1 MSIPAKTDF
10 TDQRRSDRDE
20 VFLRTVL
27 AAGKKSDISAQVVNI
42 SAHGCMA
49 RTTEP
54 LGQNLK
60 IRILIPFAGEVAAT
74 VVWSL
79 GGRIGCSFE
88 IPFEDNEYPKI
99 LAAIKTAK
107 PNWRF
112 TTG

>member
-20 VFLRTVL
+20 IFLRTVI
-27 AAGKKSDISAQVVNI
+27 ACGRKNGISVQLVKI

-49 RTTEP
+49 RTTEQ
-54 LGQNLK
+54 LGQDSK
-60 IRILIPFAGEVAAT
+60 ISILLPFAGEVPAT

-88 IPFEDNEYPKI
+88 RPFEDSEYSKI

-112 TTG
+112 TNG

>member
-1 MSIPAKTDF
+1 MSIPANTDF

-27 AAGKKSDISAQVVNI
+27 AAGKKSDISAQIVNI

-54 LGQNLK
+54 LGQNVK
-60 IRILIPFAGEVAAT
+60 IRILIPSAGEVAAT

-112 TTG
+112 ANG